1 MEGTVK
7 KQFLCGCLAALICIS
22 GCGSLQVGRDVQAGR
37 TALQT
42 GRPEDAV
49 AYLSR
54 AAAQDP
60 AYSTPYRLG
69 QNVLTYLGRAYYETG
84 RDKEARATLEQALNR
99 DSSDPVAHIY
109 LGLTLLRAGEQER
122 GGRELQSGLKGLYN
136 SVENLASDNIYG
148 SYWDPA
154 RQIRGDIQRAATLNA
169 DSPEIVSLAQTI
181 AKSADEE
188 PDRVRREE
196 ARTLYGRGGDS

>member
-1 MEGTVK
+1 MK
-7 KQFLCGCLAALICIS
+7 KQFLYGCLAALVCIS
-22 GCGSLQVGRDVQAGR
+22 GCSSLQVGRDMQAGR

-42 GRPEDAV
+42 GRSEDAI

-60 AYSTPYRLG
+60 TYSTPYQLK

-99 DSSDPVAHIY
+99 DSSDSVAHLY
-109 LGLTLLRAGEQER
+109 LGLTLLRTGEKER
-122 GGRELQSGLKGLYN
+122 GERELQSGLKGLYD
-136 SVENLASDNIYG
+136 SIENLASDNIYG

-154 RQIRGDIQRAATLNA
+154 RQIRGDIQRAERLNV
-169 DSPEIVSLAQTI
+169 DSPELVSLVQTI
-181 AKSADEE
+181 ARSADEE